1 MSVGSRPEVG
11 GWPVTGVVA
20 VVVMISRRGVRIEDG
35 NLMSLNRGQRT
46 SYQGVGGGVESGD
59 GVASYV
65 WPLRPASLPSVWLH
79 RGFP

>member
-1 MSVGSRPEVG
+1 MSAGSRPEVG
-11 GWPVTGVVA
+11 GWSVTGVVA
-20 VVVMISRRGVRIEDG
+20 VVVMISRRGVRMEDG

-46 SYQGVGGGVESGD
+46 SYQVVGGGVERGD

-79 RGFP
+79 GGFP